1 MGTGMKARLNEF
13 SAKNGLRHHDNDN
26 KKPGT
31 IRQLAADDPRNL
43 NHPCHDEQWLEL
55 ARSIGRAMAR
65 EQFEKD
71 HKGKDDETEA
81 EDRSDIRKIL
91 K

>member
-1 MGTGMKARLNEF
+1 
-13 SAKNGLRHHDNDN
+13 
-26 KKPGT
+26 
-31 IRQLAADDPRNL
+31 L